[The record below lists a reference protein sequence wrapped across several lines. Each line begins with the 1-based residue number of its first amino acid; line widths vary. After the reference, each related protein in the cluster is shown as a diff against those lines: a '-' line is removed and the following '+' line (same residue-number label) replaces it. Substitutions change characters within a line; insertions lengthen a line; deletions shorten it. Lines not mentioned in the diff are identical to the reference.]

1 MGILKTVYGHDR
13 VQGVLIQAFLR
24 GALPSQLLFVGPEGV
39 GKKRVAWG
47 MSELLLCARTNLHP
61 NNLNSTATTATT
73 TAPAAAAAS
82 IRTTPSITTAFTAPA
97 NTDATPD
104 ATITDTAQACGRCSS
119 CVKIQSGFHE
129 SVLLIEPEKN
139 LIKLEKSKEIQDFLS
154 LSHDDKARIVIV
166 DDAHALNPQAA
177 NSLLKLIEEPPPK
190 TYFFFITHR
199 WAQLLPTIRS
209 RTTKIS
215 FKPLSDHDLSHWA
228 DPTKE
233 AELIRLARG
242 SVKELLNQKQ
252 EEATFIRTEAYELFH
267 QFFSQPSYVIL
278 GSWRD
283 VVKDKDK
290 LMLFIRYWLISLHEY
305 LSQKSLQPDL
315 KNGETLAPHLRGL
328 LIYRDEVVWSL
339 WERGLTLEAGILGHR
354 DPVLLLEEW
363 LLTNDMIQ
371 RKGINNE
378 LMD

>member
-1 MGILKTVYGHDR
+1 MGILNTVYGHDR
-13 VQGVLIQAFLR
+13 VQGVLVQSFLR
-24 GALPSQLLFVGPEGV
+24 GTLPSQLLFVGPEGV
-39 GKKRVAWG
+39 GKKRMAWG
-47 MSELLLCARTNLHP
+47 MAQLLLCANTNT
-61 NNLNSTATTATT
+61 NDTITANATT
-73 TAPAAAAAS
+73 T
-82 IRTTPSITTAFTAPA
+82 T
-97 NTDATPD
+97 NVATSG
-104 ATITDTAQACGRCSS
+104 QACGRCSS
-119 CVKIQSGFHE
+119 CIKIHSGFHE

-139 LIKLEKSKEIQDFLS
+139 LIKLERAKEIQDFLS
-154 LSHDDKARIVIV
+154 LSHDDKARIVMV
-166 DDAHALNPQAA
+166 DDAHTLNPQAA
-177 NSLLKLIEEPPPK
+177 NSLLKLIEEPPAK

-199 WAQLLPTIRS
+199 WAQVLPTIRS

-215 FKPLSDHDLSHWA
+215 FNPLSDQDLSRWA

-242 SVKELLNQKQ
+242 SVKELLSQKQ
-252 EEATFIRTEAYELFH
+252 EEASAIRTEAYELFQ
-267 QFFSQPSYVIL
+267 QFFSQPSYLIL
-278 GSWRD
+278 GSWRE

-315 KNGETLAPHLRGL
+315 KNGEILAPHLRGL
-328 LIYRDEVVWSL
+328 LNYRDEVVWSL

-363 LLTNDMIQ
+363 LLTSEMIQ